1 MIIGILISLIVGFL
15 SFFSPCVLPIF
26 PGYISFITGVGLE
39 HLVNNSNANA
49 SKKIIIS
56 SIFFILGFSLIFIL
70 LGASASAIGAFLQN
84 HISIISIIAGIGII
98 ILGLHMIGILKIP
111 FLYQEKKFHK
121 KTESPGIIN
130 SFLAGTFF
138 AFGWTPCIGPVLAT
152 ILALAAVSENLLKGI
167 TLLASYAAGLAIP
180 FLLSA
185 IFLKFFIK
193 YLAYLGKHLKK
204 IEIMLGIVLI
214 ILGILI
220 ATNKLFEIS
229 SSLASIN
236 LDKLVPKSWANK
248 LVTTNLK
255 PKINNPTLE
264 FTLPDINGKTQ
275 NLNSIGAKIIIINFW
290 ATWCPPC
297 QYEMPELESIYK
309 KYKNKGV
316 QIIGIAERS
325 NIADIKKF
333 IQDKKITYSILID
346 QNEKVADNYKIIGL
360 PATFILNY
368 KGENLALYDGYTPP
382 EKLENLILQHLSK

>member
-1 MIIGILISLIVGFL
+1 MIIGIFISLISGFL

-39 HLVNNSNANA
+39 NLIHNNANA

-56 SIFFILGFSLIFIL
+56 SIFFIFGFSLIFIL
-70 LGASASAIGAFLQN
+70 LGASASAIGTFMQN

-98 ILGLHMIGILKIP
+98 IFGLHMIGILKIS

-121 KTESPGIIN
+121 KQKTPGIIN

-138 AFGWTPCIGPVLAT
+138 AFGWTPCIGPVLAA
-152 ILALAAVSENLLKGI
+152 ILALSAISENLFKGI
-167 TLLASYAAGLAIP
+167 TLLAFFAAGLAIP

-193 YLAYLGKHLKK
+193 YLAYIGKHLRR
-204 IEIMLGIVLI
+204 IEILLGIILI
-214 ILGILI
+214 TLGILI

-248 LVTTNLK
+248 LINSDLK
-255 PKINNPTLE
+255 VKISNPNIE
-264 FTLPDINGKTQ
+264 FTLPDINGKMQ
-275 NLNSIGAKIIIINFW
+275 SLNSTEAKITIINFW

-297 QYEMPELESIYK
+297 QYEIPELELIYN
-309 KYKNKGV
+309 KYKSKGV
-316 QIIGIAERS
+316 QIIGIAEKS
-325 NIADIKKF
+325 NISDIKKF
-333 IQDKKITYSILID
+333 IQDKKITYNILID
-346 QNEKVADNYKIIGL
+346 ENEKIADNYKVIGL
-360 PATFILNY
+360 PATFVLNN
-368 KGENLALYDGYTPP
+368 KGENLASYDGYTPP
-382 EKLENLILQHLSK
+382 EKLENLILKNLSN